1 MGEPGRLTNIRKL
14 IRTSRPIQ
22 VALMM
27 FADATVV
34 SAAAMLAY
42 FARFEGIVDARFTP
56 YMWPYVVAAVVVY
69 LGLFKVLGIY
79 RIVLRY
85 VGIESIM
92 RLALAIFAAVLVLT
106 VVNAI
111 LSAPGGWNVVPYSVI
126 LITGVLA
133 LVGAGALRSVSR
145 MSVAITMS
153 EARRRGTPVL
163 VIGAGDAGSLL
174 LRDIENRP
182 DSGMYVVGL
191 LDDDAYAHGMTVRG
205 VPVLGPVSALEEV
218 AATHDVAE
226 VFIAI
231 LSLSAQRKREIL
243 EMCTRAGLKTRIM
256 GELAGDSTFTG
267 IADLRNVSI
276 DDLLGRDPVQID
288 VDLISSAIEGRVVAV
303 TGAAG
308 SIGSELCRQ
317 IIKMRPQRLL
327 LLEVDETRLYE
338 MGLELERVAP
348 GVASMRICDVR
359 DRGKLDR
366 VFGQMRP
373 DVVFHAAAYKHVP
386 LMEDEPD
393 EAVRTN
399 VLGTRNVLEACRQAG
414 VGKFVL
420 ISTDKAVDP
429 CNVMGA
435 TKAMAERLMLAYA
448 RDGMQVTAVRFGN
461 VLGSRGS
468 VVPIFEEQLK
478 NGGPVLVTDPEVTR
492 YFMTIPE
499 AVRLVLQAQAMSEG
513 GDIFVL
519 EMGVPVRIVELAK
532 RMIAL
537 SGVPASIEFTGLR
550 PGEKLHEILV
560 HGCEELLPTAC
571 SAVVRLSHAPEVGD
585 DFLAFVDELGRVACG
600 GEVDEVAR
608 MLLDRLCS
616 DSG

>member
-1 MGEPGRLTNIRKL
+1 MGELGRSIDIRKL
-14 IRTSRPIQ
+14 IRSSRPVQ

-27 FADATVV
+27 FADAAVV

-42 FARFEGIVDARFTP
+42 FARFEGIVDERFTP
-56 YMWPYVVAAVVVY
+56 YMWPYAAVAVVVY

-79 RIVLRY
+79 RIVLKY

-92 RLALAIFAAVLVLT
+92 RLAVAIVGAVLLLT

-111 LSAPGGWNVVPYSVI
+111 VSTQGGWNRVPYSVI
-126 LITGVLA
+126 MITGVLA
-133 LVGAGALRSVSR
+133 LVGTGALRSVSR
-145 MSVAITMS
+145 MSVAVSMN

-182 DSGMYVVGL
+182 ASGMYVVGL
-191 LDDDAYAHGMTVRG
+191 LDDDGYAHGMTVRG
-205 VPVLGPVSALEEV
+205 VPVLGPVSALEDV
-218 AATHDVAE
+218 AATHHVAE

-256 GELAGDSTFTG
+256 GQLTGDQTFTG

-276 DDLLGRDPVQID
+276 DDLLGRDPVEID

-308 SIGSELCRQ
+308 SIGAELCRQ
-317 IIKMRPQRLL
+317 IVKMRPERLL

-338 MGLELERVAP
+338 MGLELERVVP
-348 GVASMRICDVR
+348 GVATMRICDVR
-359 DRGKLDR
+359 DRAKLDR
-366 VFGQMRP
+366 VFGRMRP

-386 LMEDEPD
+386 LMQDEPD

-399 VLGTRNVLEACRQAG
+399 VSGTRNVLEACRQHG

-435 TKAMAERLMLAYA
+435 TKALAERLMLAYA
-448 RDGMQVTAVRFGN
+448 HDGMQVTAVRFGN

-499 AVRLVLQAQAMSEG
+499 AARLVLQAQAMSEG

-519 EMGVPVRIVELAK
+519 EMGEPVRIVELAQ
-532 RMIAL
+532 RMIGL
-537 SGVPASIEFTGLR
+537 SGVPASIEYTGLR
-550 PGEKLHEILV
+550 PGEKLHEVLV
-560 HGCEELLPTAC
+560 HDGEELLPTDC
-571 SAVVRLSHAPEVGD
+571 SAVVRLSHVPVVDG
-585 DFLAFVDELGRVACG
+585 DFLAFVDELGRVAG
-600 GEVDEVAR
+600 AGEVDEVAH

>member
-1 MGEPGRLTNIRKL
+1 MGERGRLTGVRKL
-14 IRTSRPIQ
+14 VRSSRPIQ

-27 FADATVV
+27 LADAAII
-34 SAAAMLAY
+34 SAAVMLAY
-42 FARFEGIVDARFTP
+42 FARFEGVVYERFTP
-56 YMWPYVVAAVVVY
+56 YIWSYAAAAILVY
-69 LGLFKVLGIY
+69 LGLFKAFGIY

-92 RLALAIFAAVLVLT
+92 RLALAVVAAVLVLA

-111 LSAPGGWNVVPYSVI
+111 LSVPVDQNIVPYGVI
-126 LITGVLA
+126 VINGFFV
-133 LVGAGALRSVSR
+133 LVGTGALRSVSR
-145 MSVAITMS
+145 LSVAVNLN
-153 EARRRGTPVL
+153 EVRRRGTPVL

-174 LRDIENRP
+174 LRDIESRSG
-182 DSGMYVVGL
+182 SGMYVVGL
-191 LDDDAYAHGMTVRG
+191 LDDDGYAHGMTVRG
-205 VPVLGPVSALEEV
+205 VPVLGPVSALEDV
-218 AATHDVAE
+218 AATHHVAE

-243 EMCTRAGLKTRIM
+243 EICTRAGLKTRIM
-256 GELAGDSTFTG
+256 GELTGDQTFTG

-276 DDLLGRDPVQID
+276 DDLLGRDPVEID

-308 SIGSELCRQ
+308 SIGAELCRQ
-317 IIKMRPQRLL
+317 VVKMRPERLL

-338 MGLELERVAP
+338 MGLELERVVP
-348 GVASMRICDVR
+348 GVATMRICDVR

-366 VFGQMRP
+366 VFGRMRP

-386 LMEDEPD
+386 LMQDEPD

-399 VLGTRNVLEACRQAG
+399 VVGTRNVLEACRQAG

-429 CNVMGA
+429 CNIMGA

-448 RDGMQVTAVRFGN
+448 HDGMQVTAVRFGN

-499 AVRLVLQAQAMSEG
+499 AARLVLQAQAMSEG

-519 EMGVPVRIVELAK
+519 EMGVPVRIVELAQ
-532 RMIAL
+532 RMIGL
-537 SGVPASIEFTGLR
+537 SGVPASIEYTGLR

-560 HGCEELLPTAC
+560 HGAEELLPTDC
-571 SAVVRLSHAPEVGD
+571 SAVVRLSHVPVVGD
-585 DFLAFVDELGRVACG
+585 DFLAFVGRLESAADA